1 MSKTPMR
8 FYSSYLYAGMIVMRK
23 SYYKAAFIVMIFIPI
38 IVANSRALHFSLSG
52 EYASC
57 APELLRHQL

>member
-1 MSKTPMR
+1 MR
-8 FYSSYLYAGMIVMRK
+8 LYSSYLYAGMIVMRK
-23 SYYKAAFIVMIFIPI
+23 LYFKATFIVMISTAI